1 MWPLP
6 QVQMPEDLADYLRL
20 LDPGDDLHF
29 AATVGTTK
37 WIDFVNLFEE
47 PGESYDD
54 AGRNVPHLNPVGEY
68 LVPQPQRGR

>member
-6 QVQMPEDLADYLRL
+6 QVQRPEDLADYLRL

-37 WIDFVNLFEE
+37 WVDLVNLFEE
-47 PGESYDD
+47 LGPAATTLAGEMS
-54 AGRNVPHLNPVGEY
+54 PI
-68 LVPQPQRGR
+68 